1 MEGNPVKIPRPLVN
15 QLLHHAQLGG
25 EYEICGLLAA
35 RDGHP
40 IRVVPVA
47 NIAAAPATR
56 FEMEPKELIDAMR
69 GMRDAGETLFAIY
82 HSHPSSPAAPSVI
95 DTAQASYPEALYLI
109 VSLKTKGVLEMRGY
123 RLRDSA
129 FEEVMLEIE

>member
-15 QLLHHAQLGG
+15 QLLHHAQQGG
-25 EYEICGLLAA
+25 VHEICGLLAA

-40 IRVVPVA
+40 IRALPVA
-47 NIAAAPATR
+47 NVAAQPESR
-56 FEMEPKELIDAMR
+56 YEMDPRGLIDAMR
-69 GMRDAGETLFAIY
+69 VIRENGETLFAIY

-109 VSLKTKGVLEMRGY
+109 VSLNTKGMLEMRGY
-123 RLRDSA
+123 RLINGA
-129 FEEVMLEIE
+129 FDEVALEIE

>member
-1 MEGNPVKIPRPLVN
+1 MEGSSATIPRPLVN

-25 EYEICGLLAA
+25 DHEICGLVAA

-40 IRVVPVA
+40 ARVVPVA

-56 FEMEPKELIDAMR
+56 YEMDPKGLIDAMR
-69 GMRDAGETLFAIY
+69 GMREAGETLFAIY
-82 HSHPSSPAAPSVI
+82 HSHPSSAAAPSAM

-109 VSLKTKGVLEMRGY
+109 VSLTIKGVLEMRGY
-123 RLRDSA
+123 RLKDGV
-129 FEEVMLEIE
+129 FDEVVLEIE